1 VTTAGPIVFAHR
13 GASGYRRANTLE
25 AFALALE
32 QGAGGLESDAWLSAD
47 GVPVLVHDRVL
58 ERRLR
63 DRLLRRAPVVVT
75 RATAEE
81 LRARGVPSLA
91 DLYAACG
98 TGFALSVDVKDPA
111 VDEVVVR
118 VAAAA
123 GAAGR
128 LYVCRRDPARLA
140 ALRAVDPDVRLVCS
154 TALRR
159 ERGFLERLLADL
171 VRHGVDAVNLRFDE
185 WDAARVALVHEAG
198 LRAFGWDAH
207 RDERVDRCVRLGL
220 DGIYSDFP
228 DRAVARC
235 ARVAHA
241 LPSPGRL
248 QP

>member
-1 VTTAGPIVFAHR
+1 MTAHGPIVFAHR
-13 GASGYRRANTLE
+13 GASGYRPANTLD

-32 QGAGGLESDAWLSAD
+32 QGAGGLKSDAWLSAD
-47 GVPVLVHDRVL
+47 GVPVLVHDGVL
-58 ERRLR
+58 PRRLR
-63 DRLLRRAPVVVT
+63 DRLLRRPPVVVT
-75 RATAEE
+75 GATAAE
-81 LRARGVPSLA
+81 LAARDIPSLP

-111 VDEVVVR
+111 VDEALVR
-118 VAAAA
+118 AATAVDAA
-123 GAAGR
+123 DR

-140 ALRAVDPDVRLVCS
+140 ALREVDPNVRLVCS

-171 VRHGVDAVNLRFDE
+171 VRHAVDAVNLRFDE
-185 WDAARVALVHEAG
+185 WSPARVALVHDAG
-198 LRAFGWDAH
+198 LRAFGWGAH
-207 RDERVDRCVRLGL
+207 RDERVDRLVALGV

-235 ARVAHA
+235 ARAGSA
-241 LPSPGRL
+241 LPSAGRL